1 MAYEL
6 KHDLRL
12 PATLDETA
20 RQEFVAAL
28 RGFVLHDMA
37 QDMKTVYERDVAP
50 RAARD
55 LGHAPKDGSEVH
67 QAIKGN
73 NYFRFYSS
81 MRVNAQEMTWDS
93 VRDSVERSRDELES
107 RIGATLESGPGSLTL
122 DPDMKVPRSVSGI
135 DVHLLPGNYD
145 RQYGD
150 RDATQGAFFDHG
162 AAVFYMGLMG
172 PDQGD
177 IGRTMARFVRG
188 RYPDLKVQRIL
199 DLGCTVGHNTVP
211 WAEVFPDAEVHA
223 IDVARPCLRYGLARA
238 RKLGHAVHFH
248 EMDAT
253 NLKFED
259 ESFDIVW
266 SSMFF
271 HEVPL
276 KGIRKVLK
284 EAHRVLRKGGLML
297 HMELPPNKALSA
309 YDGFYLDWDSW
320 YNNEPFYKTFRDQ
333 DPVELCAEAGFDR
346 SRIEQHVVP
355 SLNWFGEEALQQ
367 AISSEGGV
375 DSNTGR
381 FDQGISWY
389 SFAAWK

>member
-6 KHDLRL
+6 QHDLKL
-12 PATLDETA
+12 PQTLDEGA
-20 RQEFVAAL
+20 RQDFVAAL

-37 QDMKTVYERDVAP
+37 GDMRAVYERDVRP
-50 RAARD
+50 RLARE
-55 LGHAPKDGSEVH
+55 LGREPQTGSEVH
-67 QAIKGN
+67 RALRGSDC
-73 NYFRFYSS
+73 FRFYSS
-81 MRVNAQEMTWDS
+81 IRVNAQEMTWDS
-93 VRDSVERSRDELES
+93 VRDKVARSREAVNARCAEA
-107 RIGATLESGPGSLTL
+107 GGPGSLAL
-122 DPDMKVPRSVSGI
+122 DPSLQVPRSVSGI

-145 RQYGD
+145 REAGGA
-150 RDATQGAFFDHG
+150 DAAQGAFFDNG

-188 RYPDLKVQRIL
+188 KYPGLEVRRVL
-199 DLGCTVGHNTVP
+199 DLGCTVGHNTTP
-211 WAEVFPDAEVHA
+211 WAEVFPEAEIHA
-223 IDVARPCLRYGLARA
+223 IDVAAPCLRYGHARA
-238 RKLGHAVHFH
+238 RALGRAVHFH
-248 EMDAT
+248 QMDAT
-253 NLKFED
+253 NLKFPD
-259 ESFDIVW
+259 ESFDVVW

-276 KGIRKVLK
+276 KGIRQALK

-346 SRIEQHVVP
+346 ARVEQHVVP
-355 SLNWFGEEALQQ
+355 SLNWFGEDVFRQALERE
-367 AISSEGGV
+367 SGV